1 MNYLTYFFDK
11 PDARNSYTMYNR
23 GFSNTNVLEAKLTLK
38 TDDIDEFEVKI
49 NPKNR
54 GYDHIK
60 PFQTHVE
67 IWAFDENTKTNGK
80 LIFRGRALK
89 PTKSMADSGAFTQSY
104 TFESIEAYLLDSL
117 QRFVDVTNYTAKD
130 LLNML
135 IAEHNAQLP
144 EYKQFTVR
152 TVDVDGQV
160 VNTDGQGNFIQYE
173 KTRDVMKRLL
183 RDQYGGHF
191 RVEYKDGKNYLDYV
205 KDPGKK
211 HDKGPA
217 FELGVNVKSASVVL
231 DPTKAITVLVPLGA
245 EEGGDDGDGDGDG
258 TGGRAE
264 EVIAYAK
271 KFLGKPYIW
280 GGTRGVDPGDDVSGF
295 PGTDCSGL
303 TSVIYKHFGITIG
316 TYTVAQESDVRP
328 ISRSEVQTGDLGFVG
343 PHGGTTHVVMA
354 LDNKTLIQ
362 ESSYAEPCNIRD
374 IDTYPHQ
381 LWWGRNDQMAALV
394 ASEGGVGKA
403 TGVTTAQNGDWG
415 PAIKN
420 AAHMMNAQ
428 IDDNYVNRVKS
439 LIQHESGG
447 NETIQNNW
455 DINAQ
460 RGTPSIGLIQY
471 IQPTFDKYKVDGY
484 GDIRKGFHQLL
495 ALFNDSNYLTDVR
508 LGGWG
513 PTGSKRM
520 DKPAKSGSKNNG
532 GGWAWPFPAVG
543 EGTFAGGQ
551 LFGVHPGGEFRQN
564 GFHDGLDFGSLDHP
578 GREVHAVHGGTV
590 DRIGY
595 MSGLEFYCV
604 VHSGDGYNVVYQ
616 EAFSNQGNIIVK
628 VGQKIKTGDII
639 GYRDTSHLHLGI
651 TKTDFM
657 LAVQK
662 SFTNDGTWLDPQP
675 ILRSGVAD
683 DSSDGSDD
691 DDSDKK
697 EQGPRPRITIAPVN
711 DGKDFIEIKDL
722 MTELTPLVD
731 KQVWDDIKDPQ
742 ELKDKAEEWIK
753 NQQAISTQW
762 TVSAFELPQLETFN
776 VFDSYNFK
784 VPQLAKEQALT
795 VTQKVV
801 DLTHPYKSSIMIAD
815 KVIKLSD
822 YQLEMKAKLNE
833 VDELK
838 SQVKSQSIAISE
850 STGEGTSAK
859 INDLYNSVG
868 SINVPQLKKDYDGTS
883 QKVATLDTDVE
894 TMKNM
899 ITQMQ
904 AEINLLKES
913 QPSEG
918 GGTSGV

>member
-89 PTKSMADSGAFTQSY
+89 PTKSMSDSGAFTQSY

-191 RVEYKDGKNYLDYV
+191 RVEYKNGKNYLDYV

-245 EEGGDDGDGDGDG
+245 EEGGDDDDGDGGG

-316 TYTVAQESDVRP
+316 TYTVAQEANVRP

-362 ESSYAEPCNIRD
+362 ESSYSEPCNIKN
-374 IDTYPHQ
+374 IDGYYAN

-520 DKPAKSGSKNNG
+520 NKPAKSGSKNNG

-543 EGTFAGGQ
+543 EGTFTGGQ
-551 LFGVHPGGEFRQN
+551 LFGVHPGGEFREN
-564 GFHDGLDFGSLDHP
+564 NFHDGLDFGSLDHP

-595 MSGLEFYCV
+595 MRGLEFYCV

-616 EAFSNQGNIIVK
+616 EAFSSQGNIIVK

-776 VFDSYNFK
+776 VFDRYTFK

-801 DLTHPYKSSIMIAD
+801 DLTHPYKSSITIAD

-833 VDELK
+833 VDDLK
-838 SQVKSQSIAISE
+838 SQVKSQSIAISK

-894 TMKNM
+894 TIKNT
-899 ITQMQ
+899 ITQLQ
-904 AEINLLKES
+904 AEIRLLKES